1 MKDILMRIVARL
13 FLLSALALSS
23 LTHLKLSYQLRS
35 PLPFPIEKPGT
46 LDTNLNKSVL
56 TRYHFSYLSHRS
68 HLSHLSHLSH
78 RSHLRYLNFFSSLF
92 FTPST
97 TSTQNTSVI
106 NQFTSFSAV
115 YKKIKKHIFSLV
127 DIDRR
132 YLRKPP
138 N

>member
-56 TRYHFSYLSHRS
+56 TRYHFSYLAILAPSILATLIFLVVYFLHP
-68 HLSHLSHLSH
+68 HLPLPK
-78 RSHLRYLNFFSSLF
+78 
-92 FTPST
+92 TP
-97 TSTQNTSVI
+97 Q
-106 NQFTSFSAV
+106 
-115 YKKIKKHIFSLV
+115 
-127 DIDRR
+127 
-132 YLRKPP
+132 
-138 N
+138 

>member
-56 TRYHFSYLSHRS
+56 TRYHFSYLSHLIY
-68 HLSHLSHLSH
+68 LSHLGN
-78 RSHLRYLNFFSSLF
+78 LNFFSSLF
-92 FTPST
+92 FTPSP
-97 TSTQNTSVI
+97 TSAKNTSVI

-115 YKKIKKHIFSLV
+115 YKKTYFLISG
-127 DIDRR
+127 
-132 YLRKPP
+132 Y
-138 N
+138 

>member
-56 TRYHFSYLSHRS
+56 TRYHFSYLSHLIY
-68 HLSHLSHLSH
+68 LSHLS
-78 RSHLRYLNFFSSLF
+78 YLNFFSSLF

-127 DIDRR
+127 NINRR

>member
-68 HLSHLSHLSH
+68 HL
-78 RSHLRYLNFFSSLF
+78 RYLNFFSSLF

-106 NQFTSFSAV
+106 NQFTSFSTV

-127 DIDRR
+127 NINRR

>member
-56 TRYHFSYLSHRS
+56 TRYHFSYLSHRII
-68 HLSHLSHLSH
+68 LVILVILA
-78 RSHLRYLNFFSSLF
+78 HLRYLNFFSSLF

-127 DIDRR
+127 NINRR

>member
-56 TRYHFSYLSHRS
+56 TRYHFSYLSH
-68 HLSHLSHLSH
+68 LS
-78 RSHLRYLNFFSSLF
+78 YLNFFSSLF

>member
-13 FLLSALALSS
+13 FLLSAFTLSS

-35 PLPFPIEKPGT
+35 PLPFPIEKLGT

-68 HLSHLSHLSH
+68 HLSHLSH

-97 TSTQNTSVI
+97 TSVQNTSVI

-115 YKKIKKHIFSLV
+115 YKKIKKT
-127 DIDRR
+127 
-132 YLRKPP
+132 YLLISGY
-138 N
+138 

>member
-13 FLLSALALSS
+13 FLLSALTLSF
-23 LTHLKLSYQLRS
+23 LTHQRLSYRLRS
-35 PLPFPIEKPGT
+35 PLPFPIEKLGT

-68 HLSHLSHLSH
+68 HLSHLSHL
-78 RSHLRYLNFFSSLF
+78 RYLNFFSSLF

-97 TSTQNTSVI
+97 TSAQNTSVI

-115 YKKIKKHIFSLV
+115 YKKIKKT
-127 DIDRR
+127 
-132 YLRKPP
+132 YLLISGY
-138 N
+138 

>member
-56 TRYHFSYLSHRS
+56 TRYHFSYLSH
-68 HLSHLSHLSH
+68 LS
-78 RSHLRYLNFFSSLF
+78 YLNFFSSLF

-127 DIDRR
+127 NINRR

>member
-56 TRYHFSYLSHRS
+56 TRYHFSYLSHLS
-68 HLSHLSHLSH
+68 TLAILVTLIFLVVYFLHPHLPLPK
-78 RSHLRYLNFFSSLF
+78 
-92 FTPST
+92 TP
-97 TSTQNTSVI
+97 Q
-106 NQFTSFSAV
+106 
-115 YKKIKKHIFSLV
+115 
-127 DIDRR
+127 
-132 YLRKPP
+132 
-138 N
+138 

>member
-13 FLLSALALSS
+13 FLLSALTLSF
-23 LTHLKLSYQLRS
+23 LTHQRLSYRLRS
-35 PLPFPIEKPGT
+35 PLPFPIEKLGT

-68 HLSHLSHLSH
+68 HL
-78 RSHLRYLNFFSSLF
+78 RYLNFFSSLF

-97 TSTQNTSVI
+97 TSAQNTSVI
-106 NQFTSFSAV
+106 NQFTYFSAV
-115 YKKIKKHIFSLV
+115 YTKIKKHFFSLV

>member
-68 HLSHLSHLSH
+68 HLSHLSHL
-78 RSHLRYLNFFSSLF
+78 RYLNFFSSLF

-127 DIDRR
+127 NINRR

>member
-1 MKDILMRIVARL
+1 MKDILMRIIARL

-68 HLSHLSHLSH
+68 HLS
-78 RSHLRYLNFFSSLF
+78 YLNFFSSLY
-92 FTPST
+92 FTPSP
-97 TSTQNTSVI
+97 TSAQNTSAI
-106 NQFTSFSAV
+106 NHLLLFQPF
-115 YKKIKKHIFSLV
+115 IKK
-127 DIDRR
+127 
-132 YLRKPP
+132 
-138 N
+138 

>member
-68 HLSHLSHLSH
+68 HLSHLSH

-127 DIDRR
+127 NINRR

>member
-68 HLSHLSHLSH
+68 HLVTVVILDTLIFLVVYFLHPQLPLPK
-78 RSHLRYLNFFSSLF
+78 
-92 FTPST
+92 TP
-97 TSTQNTSVI
+97 Q
-106 NQFTSFSAV
+106 
-115 YKKIKKHIFSLV
+115 
-127 DIDRR
+127 
-132 YLRKPP
+132 
-138 N
+138 

>member
-23 LTHLKLSYQLRS
+23 LTHLRLSYRLRS

-56 TRYHFSYLSHRS
+56 TRYHFSYLSH
-68 HLSHLSHLSH
+68 LS
-78 RSHLRYLNFFSSLF
+78 YLNFFSSLF
-92 FTPST
+92 FTHSP
-97 TSTQNTSVI
+97 TSAQNTSVI

-115 YKKIKKHIFSLV
+115 YKKKYFLISG
-127 DIDRR
+127 
-132 YLRKPP
+132 Y
-138 N
+138 